1 MPEFANELDA
11 KHLPSRRQS
20 AIKFSEADRAFID
33 NAGEI
38 SVAVMQGR
46 YPLYYE
52 RDGLYQGIVRM
63 CSTWSPSAR
72 GSRFASCM
80 PVRTKMPSTW
90 LNRGKWT

>member
-1 MPEFANELDA
+1 MCIRDRFGSDLKDDLDAAMTSIYTANAEFANELDA
-11 KHLPSRRQS
+11 KHLPSRRQC

-52 RDGLYQGIVRM
+52 RDGRCV
-63 CSTWSPSAR
+63 
-72 GSRFASCM
+72 
-80 PVRTKMPSTW
+80 
-90 LNRGKWT
+90 